1 MKERL
6 IHWTV
11 HRPWQSITLA
21 IVLTL
26 VLASGIRFIHIDDDM
41 MKMLPENI
49 PSRGVWNDIENQ
61 FGATE
66 GVYVSIGR
74 EGQSIFTPES
84 MALIWDLTRA
94 YEDLA
99 IVDQVR
105 SIASMSKIENV
116 DGFLEV
122 DDLMPA
128 RDLTTGEIAGIK
140 AYLDRNPVVARMMMA
155 RTGDFANVMILAL
168 PGTSDEKLVTA
179 IGQVQETWA
188 YGYDHHIGGLPY
200 IRGFIAKFVRA
211 DVIGLMRIGLVLL
224 VVVLLASLRS
234 IPGLLMVLGIIILPV
249 IAMMGFFGWVYHLT
263 QSERFNF
270 TILNSNMPIIL
281 LTIATADGVH
291 IMTRFFREMRNR
303 SDVKASVTAT
313 MDVLMLPV
321 FLTSI
326 TTMAGFITLVTAPI
340 SAMMGYGLAVSF
352 GIAWAWY
359 LSVTLLP
366 SVMVLTKWDP
376 SAKALTSAGRFER
389 GIHHMGQ
396 VILRRPRLVLGT
408 GVLVVL
414 LSLVGITMLRVE
426 VNIVKFFKPSSALRQ
441 SMEFL
446 DSHFYGATNLA
457 LRVTGDIKD
466 PAILR
471 AMEDLQAELEQ
482 DEAIGTTFSLADII
496 AQLHRVV
503 MDDSVKYEV
512 IPETRAKVANLLT
525 LYSMSGDPDDFNAL
539 VDYDYQTA
547 LINATMKVVSTAKMV
562 EIVDHMDEYLASN
575 TPPDM
580 DVQISGFPVFITDFT
595 QLIIF
600 SSLRSLAL
608 SLVFVVIISWI
619 FFKSLRWGLLAV
631 VPLGSAIILNFG
643 LMGWTGIE
651 LSHVTAMLTA
661 IIIGVG
667 VDFAVHFIAQYR
679 HFMAQGLPQEE
690 ITQAAIDDVGYPI
703 LLNVTAVSVG
713 FSALLASEFVPMGY
727 MGGLVIISMISCAIG
742 TLTIMAVM
750 IHLMR
755 SKVTA

>member
-26 VLASGIRFIHIDDDM
+26 VLASGIRFIHIEDDM

-49 PSRGVWNDIENQ
+49 PSRIVWNDIEKQ

-140 AYLDRNPVVARMMMA
+140 AYLDRNPVVARMMVA

-179 IGQVQETWA
+179 IGQVQEAWA

-200 IRGFIAKFVRA
+200 IRGLIAKFVRA

-340 SAMMGYGLAVSF
+340 SSMMGYGLAVSF

-366 SVMVLTKWDP
+366 SVMALTKWDP
-376 SAKALTSAGRFER
+376 SAKALTRAGRFER

-408 GVLVVL
+408 GIMVVL

-426 VNIVKFFKPSSALRQ
+426 VNIVKFFKP
-441 SMEFL
+441 
-446 DSHFYGATNLA
+446 
-457 LRVTGDIKD
+457 
-466 PAILR
+466 
-471 AMEDLQAELEQ
+471 
-482 DEAIGTTFSLADII
+482 
-496 AQLHRVV
+496 
-503 MDDSVKYEV
+503 
-512 IPETRAKVANLLT
+512 
-525 LYSMSGDPDDFNAL
+525 
-539 VDYDYQTA
+539 
-547 LINATMKVVSTAKMV
+547 
-562 EIVDHMDEYLASN
+562 
-575 TPPDM
+575 
-580 DVQISGFPVFITDFT
+580 
-595 QLIIF
+595 
-600 SSLRSLAL
+600 
-608 SLVFVVIISWI
+608 
-619 FFKSLRWGLLAV
+619 
-631 VPLGSAIILNFG
+631 
-643 LMGWTGIE
+643 
-651 LSHVTAMLTA
+651 
-661 IIIGVG
+661 
-667 VDFAVHFIAQYR
+667 
-679 HFMAQGLPQEE
+679 
-690 ITQAAIDDVGYPI
+690 
-703 LLNVTAVSVG
+703 
-713 FSALLASEFVPMGY
+713 
-727 MGGLVIISMISCAIG
+727 
-742 TLTIMAVM
+742 
-750 IHLMR
+750 
-755 SKVTA
+755 